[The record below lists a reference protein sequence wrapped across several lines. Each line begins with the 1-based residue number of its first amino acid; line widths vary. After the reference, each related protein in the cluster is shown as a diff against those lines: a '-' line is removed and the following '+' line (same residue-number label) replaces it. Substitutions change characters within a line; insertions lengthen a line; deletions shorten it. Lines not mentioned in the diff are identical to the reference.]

1 MRVNTA
7 ILLRLRTL
15 KLSIDQQALL
25 LARSMPKRYTMNH
38 VRVMNWVKCI
48 LGATAFITGTAFAQS
63 YPSKP
68 IRMVIPFP
76 PGGGNDIIARFV
88 AKRLTDRLGQPVVLD
103 NKAGANGI
111 VGLTAVMQAAP
122 DGYTLGI
129 AAAGPM
135 AVNPARY
142 DKLPYNPLTDFAPI
156 TNMVNYPL
164 LLVTH
169 PSVPAKNLQELIA
182 LAKSKPGTL
191 FYASPGSGNS
201 GHLAGELFNSL
212 AKVNTVHVPYKG
224 QGPATADLLAGQV
237 QMLYSSIPSVLSMV
251 QQGRLTALAI
261 GSPKRLASLPN
272 VPTIAESGVP
282 GYEAYSWIGIV
293 APANTPREIILRLN
307 REIVEILKEKDA
319 VEELLRQG
327 AIPVADSPE
336 HFGNYM
342 KDEIAK
348 WGAVVKS
355 ANIKAD

>member
-1 MRVNTA
+1 MATRRFA
-7 ILLRLRTL
+7 ISLMCLLGLTTVL
-15 KLSIDQQALL
+15 AGSAWAQA
-25 LARSMPKRYTMNH
+25 
-38 VRVMNWVKCI
+38 
-48 LGATAFITGTAFAQS
+48 
-63 YPSKP
+63 YPNKP

-88 AKRLTDRLGQPVVLD
+88 ARKLSVRLGQPVVLD

-135 AVNPARY
+135 AVNPSLY

-169 PSVPAKNLQELIA
+169 PSVPAKNMQELIA
-182 LAKSKPGTL
+182 LAKAKPGSL

-224 QGPATADLLAGQV
+224 QGPAVADLLAGQV
-237 QMLYSSIPSVLSMV
+237 QMLYSSIPSVLAMV
-251 QQGRLTALAI
+251 QQGRLNALAI
-261 GSPKRLASLPN
+261 GSAQRLASLPN

-293 APANTPREIILRLN
+293 APANTPRDIVVRLN
-307 REIVEILKEKDA
+307 REIVEILKEKEA
-319 VEELLRQG
+319 GEELLKQG
-327 AIPVADSPE
+327 AIPVGDSPE
-336 HFGNYM
+336 QFASYM